1 MRSRICF
8 LKVSHLIPM
17 FSFPTR
23 ASVNN
28 PFLIGLAGYK
38 KMAEGE
44 GWLLLMLE
52 LGALGMG
59 NFSTR

>member
-1 MRSRICF
+1 
-8 LKVSHLIPM
+8 
-17 FSFPTR
+17 
-23 ASVNN
+23 
-28 PFLIGLAGYK
+28 
-38 KMAEGE
+38 MAEGE